1 VNWSCTRKAENT
13 RRKKFNMYMTD
24 THEQFY
30 DANLVAAFGTATS
43 VPVEKKVLS
52 ARSRCGRKRFGHYP
66 GEKDVINRMLQL
78 RAQGSGFDRIAHHL
92 NTEGAQSRSG
102 KPWHGRV
109 VNRILKAEPAVRAP
123 GLALTLG
130 PEGGR

>member
-1 VNWSCTRKAENT
+1 
-13 RRKKFNMYMTD
+13 MYMTD
-24 THEQFY
+24 THEQLPG
-30 DANLVAAFGTATS
+30 ANLMAAFGTAIS
-43 VPVEKKVLS
+43 VSVEKKVLS
-52 ARSRCGRKRFGHYP
+52 ARSRCGRKRFGYYP
-66 GEKDVINRMLQL
+66 GEKDVVNRMVQL
-78 RAQGSGFDRIAHHL
+78 RAQGAGFDRIANHL